1 MRIIVAGMVGQ
12 YPFGGVAWDYLQ
24 YCLGLAELGH
34 DVVYHEDTGCWPF
47 DPRVGHVSD
56 DPAHSVA
63 VLRGFFDRFAP
74 HLSQRWHYQLNG
86 VSHGMTRAA
95 FDGFAASVDVF
106 LNVSGASAIPDRL
119 NGRAVKV
126 FLDTDPGF
134 NQFVLSERYP
144 WAGHADRWAGQVA
157 AHDRHLTYAEN
168 LGAAD
173 CPIPTLGYEWRPTRP
188 VVVMSAWEPVRRTPI
203 PASAPFTTVMTLGYF
218 PGPVTYRG
226 TLYDAKAVEFD
237 RFLSL
242 RHRTDLPI
250 ELLVTGDKVPPGPIR
265 DAGWHLSDGTAATV
279 TAADYQAVI
288 ARSAGEWS
296 VAKNVYAATNSGWF
310 SCRTACYLAAG
321 RPAVVQ
327 ETGWSRHVP
336 SGAGVI
342 AFSTVE
348 EAAAALEDVTAEP
361 ERHRRA
367 AVEIARE
374 YLAADRVLPDLLASI
389 WAGQASASRTGHT
402 RL

>member
-12 YPFGGVAWDYLQ
+12 YPFGGVAWDYLH

-47 DPRVGHVSD
+47 DPRLGHVSD
-56 DPAHSVA
+56 DPTHSVG
-63 VLRGFFDRFAP
+63 VLRDFFDRFAP
-74 HLSQRWHYQLNG
+74 ELAWRWHYRLNG
-86 VSHGMTRAA
+86 VSHGMERAA
-95 FDGFAASVDVF
+95 FDAFARTADVF

-119 NGRAVKV
+119 SPRCRKA
-126 FLDTDPGF
+126 FLDTDPGY

-144 WAGHADRWAGQVA
+144 WAGHAAAWANLVA
-157 AHDRHLTYAEN
+157 AHDCHLTYGEN

-173 CPIPTLGYEWRPTRP
+173 CPIPTLGYDWRPTRP
-188 VVVMSAWEPVRRTPI
+188 VVSMAAWAAVRDTPI
-203 PASAPFTTVMTLGYF
+203 PVAAPFTTVMTLGYF

-242 RHRTDLPI
+242 QHRTGVPI
-250 ELLVTGDKVPPGPIR
+250 ELLITGDKVDLEPIR
-265 DAGWHLSDGTAATV
+265 SAGWRLSDGTAATA
-279 TAADYQAVI
+279 TAGDYQAVI
-288 ARSAGEWS
+288 GRSAGEWS
-296 VAKNVYAATNSGWF
+296 VAKHVYAVTNSGWF

-336 SGAGVI
+336 SGTGVI
-342 AFSTVE
+342 AFSTVD
-348 EAAAALEDVTAEP
+348 EAVAALKAVTADP
-361 ERHRRA
+361 EGHRRA
-367 AVEIARE
+367 AIEIARE
-374 YLAADRVLPDLLASI
+374 CLAADRVLPTLLDAV
-389 WAGQASASRTGHT
+389 A
-402 RL
+402 

>member
-1 MRIIVAGMVGQ
+1 MRIVVAGMVGQ
-12 YPFGGVAWDYLQ
+12 YPFGGVAWDYLH
-24 YCLGLAELGH
+24 YGLGLADLGH
-34 DVVYHEDTGCWPF
+34 DVAYHEDTGCWPF
-47 DPRVGHVSD
+47 DPRLGHVSD
-56 DPAHSVA
+56 DPAHSLA
-63 VLRGFFDRFAP
+63 VLRDFFARFAP
-74 HLSQRWHYQLNG
+74 RLSQRWHYQLNG
-86 VSHGMTRAA
+86 VSHGMTRTS
-95 FDGFAASVDVF
+95 FDAFAATADVF
-106 LNVSGASAIPDRL
+106 LNVSGASAIPDKL
-119 NGRAVKV
+119 NPNAVKV
-126 FLDTDPGF
+126 FLDTDPGY

-144 WAGHADRWAGQVA
+144 WAPHAARWAALVA
-157 AHDRHLTYAEN
+157 AHDRHFTYAEN
-168 LGAAD
+168 LGSPD
-173 CPIPTLGYEWRPTRP
+173 CPIPTLGYRWRPTRP
-188 VVVMSAWEPVRRTPI
+188 VVSMAAWAAVRRTPV

-218 PGPVTYRG
+218 PGPLAYRG

-237 RFLSL
+237 RFRPL
-242 RHRTDLPI
+242 RGQTDVPI

-265 DAGWHLSDGTAATV
+265 AAGWRVTDGTGATA

-342 AFSTVE
+342 AFATVDQ
-348 EAAAALEDVTAEP
+348 AAAALADVAAHP
-361 ERHRRA
+361 ARHRAA

-374 YLAADRVLPDLLASI
+374 YLATDRVLPALLADVFHGR
-389 WAGQASASRTGHT
+389 AYVVDKAAP
-402 RL
+402 